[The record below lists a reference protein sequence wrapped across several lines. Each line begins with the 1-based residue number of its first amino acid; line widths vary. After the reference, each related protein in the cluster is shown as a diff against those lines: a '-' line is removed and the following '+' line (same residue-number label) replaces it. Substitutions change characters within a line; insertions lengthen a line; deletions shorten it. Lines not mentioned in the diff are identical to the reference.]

1 MKFPNKITPYNN
13 SSFPKFIIIMDT
25 LKNGDLPS
33 AILYENI
40 KKKIPSYNEFL
51 EILTCLYALNKVIL
65 TELEELHLC

>member
-1 MKFPNKITPYNN
+1 MKFPNKIIPYNN
-13 SSFPKFIIIMDT
+13 SSFPKFIIIMDA
-25 LKNGDLPS
+25 LKNGDLPP